1 MTQIVSSTPFCLE
14 SSTQLTRP
22 ASEKFYR
29 IDGSDG
35 PTIIDKFQAKR
46 LYRLQQA
53 PNNNP
58 GLKLD
63 SAETGYDS
71 QGYFDS
77 IVRKQIDESSPVETK
92 SVYHPP
98 TNMSNAAM
106 TKFSLGKARLDPQRI
121 VPSELKIDRNHP
133 SAIKP
138 LRYISKEKL
147 IVFVV

>member
-35 PTIIDKFQAKR
+35 PK
-46 LYRLQQA
+46 Y
-53 PNNNP
+53 NP

-77 IVRKQIDESSPVETK
+77 IVRKQINESSPVETK

-121 VPSELKIDRNHP
+121 VPSELKINRNHP